1 MIELTNEAII
11 VETSKSRSDANHKP
25 IAIPSFILK
34 FQLPIELLLPMVA
47 SNLNGVSIVSNST
60 RDDNE
65 VMSKLSQTC
74 RYFYSCYQ
82 PTLEKRAAK
91 KLLECFF
98 MPTKTNVDK
107 AKAILLSNPKLAF
120 VQIENDKTITDIV
133 GRGFEGSLLQAA
145 MQTKAVGWL
154 NWLKKEV
161 IEETDTQLAKAQYRE
176 KFGHFDERKERMLT
190 QLNID
195 LKAIEAAFIQDP
207 CTNGKPTLQ
216 ATLDAFKMMRQHFDE
231 ENKSGVV
238 IKTGEFFPLEIM
250 EKICEVYRNH
260 WDDNSWSDSRLS
272 CYSRLMIGFALR
284 FFVADDLLRL
294 LKGLDITL
302 DEQNPLFGD
311 FKLNFKF
318 NNNPQYNLDFTRLDK
333 YSDFRLGFDFF
344 VDTTSYPSRMLWTEV
359 VCASRVGEVRFR
371 NLVSNKNFALA
382 ELMQQ
387 QPTPERSG
395 CTIV

>member
-47 SNLNGVSIVSNST
+47 SNLHGVSIVSNST
-60 RDDNE
+60 RDENE

-120 VQIENDKTITDIV
+120 VQIENDKTITDMRQ
-133 GRGFEGSLLQAA
+133 RGFEGSLLQAA

-154 NWLKKEV
+154 NWLKEEV
-161 IEETDTQLAKAQYRE
+161 IEETDTQLVKAQYRE
-176 KFGHFDERKERMLT
+176 KFGHFDERKARMLT

-195 LKAIEAAFIQDP
+195 LKAIEAAFTQDP
-207 CTNGKPTLQ
+207 CTNGEPTLQ
-216 ATLDAFKMMRQHFDE
+216 ATLDAFEMMRQHFAE
-231 ENKSGVV
+231 ENKAGVV

-250 EKICEVYRNH
+250 QKIYEVYGKHR
-260 WDDNSWSDSRLS
+260 DDGNWRGHQLN
-272 CYSRLMIGFALR
+272 CYSRLMIGFAPR
-284 FFVADDLLRL
+284 FFVADDLLQL
-294 LKGLDITL
+294 LQGLGNQI
-302 DEQNPLFGD
+302 DEQVPLFGD
-311 FKLNFKF
+311 FEPNIRLNNRRFD
-318 NNNPQYNLDFTRLDK
+318 LDFT
-333 YSDFRLGFDFF
+333 
-344 VDTTSYPSRMLWTEV
+344 
-359 VCASRVGEVRFR
+359 
-371 NLVSNKNFALA
+371 NL
-382 ELMQQ
+382 E
-387 QPTPERSG
+387 
-395 CTIV
+395 